1 MQVNH
6 EFAFE
11 ECANQFGFVFDLWGD
26 TDSLASL
33 APLINGLRLFFLKK
47 IIFYGKS
54 YAASF
59 PNLQNWFWT
68 SATRI
73 EGGNITL
80 LDGQVPNC
88 SLN

>member
-54 YAASF
+54 YTYSVLPQFAKLVLDVGDEDRGRKH
-59 PNLQNWFWT
+59 NL
-68 SATRI
+68 TRRT
-73 EGGNITL
+73 G
-80 LDGQVPNC
+80 
-88 SLN
+88 S